1 MSRITKKTVAVMIA
15 IVLAF
20 ALAMTTVMTYVGPL
34 SANAAGVTA
43 DTVIDTNVTSY
54 VKYGGSFTVAQPG
67 SGTVLTVV
75 TPGGIELTAESG
87 LGELTGSNYT
97 IAADELGVYKVV
109 YTRTAT
115 SGGSQEFS
123 GSYYYN
129 VECYNDVEYMLIVD
143 GYGSTIPTYI
153 QSGTDVSVTLPDAT
167 LYYYDEDEDEWF
179 PVSDDDGSTVY
190 CRITRPDG
198 TVAAYDVAGGDWTNG
213 KTVSVTENG
222 TYFFTYY
229 AELAGGKNV
238 LSEEYT
244 MQAQRS
250 FTDDTDPTLSV
261 SGISSSESIGTEVTL
276 PAATV
281 SDNYD
286 ARVQTIITVMHD
298 YGNGLEPVKAAVIDP
313 ATGYVE
319 RDSEGMPLYYLAD
332 ENDGSYSYDENG
344 ERETTTDVS
353 AAVEVT
359 FDNDKFMSFYPT
371 ETGTYEVS
379 YQAKDTSGNDTVAHT
394 YRINV
399 SDTTAPVYD
408 EFDTSIIPTNWGL
421 NRVERAATVDD
432 GTTDPVSVATTV
444 AFPIPELIDNNDTDE
459 NLRVS
464 FTMNDPQ
471 SNTLLSFSNIY
482 ATEYGSA
489 TRSSLSNYDSGA
501 TYAFFRYWEAVNE
514 DGTPVYNVGD
524 DFKITGTGITGDVY
538 VLVKYDTA
546 TGEFIGNF
554 DFAKGTKRT
563 GSYSITYTARDAIGN
578 NRSQSFSV
586 ELSSTLSD
594 LGDPTVDFDAPDYLA
609 FRYYETETT
618 INDVLITDSQDTR
631 LDAEYYLVYAP
642 AADGDDFETVVGNL
656 AEYGKGEEGETE
668 GYIELDSSSGSNT
681 LTLVNE
687 DGANKLTVT
696 NADGDEVTVDVTA
709 NTVYVA
715 AKATDDVG
723 NTSEM
728 VAPVTVLAPDAF
740 DAQNLTVAFGGSN
753 GETLDVDGVVGE
765 EILVGSAVINYGD
778 AQFRDYTGFELYVQ
792 RVLNGEGT
800 AVDEDPLGSVSFETY
815 SYADEANPG
824 NNMIHVD
831 NIRFTPSNAG
841 VYMVVLRAF
850 NVMGA
855 SSVKMAFV
863 EITSSGSGGG
873 ITTSANI
880 NLPDT
885 LEVGQTYTLASEYTV
900 DPGDFTGSTDDS
912 TYGIVRSVQGG
923 RMAIMGNEVTVYS
936 TGFYEFTDYT
946 YIRGTVGAGE
956 NGMNAVLDYDYT
968 NRSDDTSPSGNYA
981 GVTTSGA
988 DYEFAGMRQGLTKE
1002 VGSKIVNASDT
1013 TEAVF
1018 ELQGAMPVYTDI
1030 NEYVVLP
1037 NISAYSSNGAATEIE
1052 LTVTDPDGNDVAV
1065 IEAGDTLPADFP
1077 EGETLEGNEFAFLA
1091 DDDGTYT
1098 VVYTATLNNRTST
1111 VEYTIKSG
1119 DVIPPDVTVNLG
1131 SINSTTINT
1140 GASSSTSARVGNTF
1154 DFAAITVNGESTT
1167 GFTFNKELKDPNGST
1182 VATVTSQNL
1191 ANNGSSYELSVAG
1204 QYQVIY
1210 TVTDDAGNS
1219 TVVRYTIVV
1228 SSSDSTS
1235 PSSGAVTT
1243 LAVVL
1248 IIVGVLLIAIVV
1260 IYLVRF
1266 RRRKPSKRG

>member
-20 ALAMTTVMTYVGPL
+20 ALALTTVMTYVGPL

-54 VKYGGSFTVAQPG
+54 VKYGGSFNVAQPG

-167 LYYYDEDEDEWF
+167 LYYYDEDEEEWF
-179 PVSDDDGSTVY
+179 PVSDDDDSTVY

-359 FDNDKFMSFYPT
+359 FDNDNFMSFYPT

-421 NRVERAATVDD
+421 NRVERAATVED

-482 ATEYGSA
+482 ATEFSNA
-489 TRSSLSNYDSGA
+489 TRSSLPNYDSGN

-514 DGTPVYNVGD
+514 DGTPVYKVGD

-656 AEYGKGEEGETE
+656 TEYGKGEEGETE

-740 DAQNLTVAFGGSN
+740 ASQVEVDFGGDY

-765 EILVGSAVINYGD
+765 EILVGSAVISYGD
-778 AQFRDYTGFELYVQ
+778 AEFRDYTGFELYVQ
-792 RVLNGEGT
+792 RVINGEGT
-800 AVDEDPLGSVSFETY
+800 SVDEDPLGSVSFETY

-863 EITSSGSGGG
+863 EITSSGNGGG
-873 ITTSANI
+873 VTTSANI

-900 DPGDFTGSTDDS
+900 DPGDFTGSNNDS

-946 YIRGTVGAGE
+946 YIRSTVGAGA
-956 NGMNAVLDYDYT
+956 NGMYAVLDYEYT

-988 DYEFAGMRQGLTKE
+988 DYEFAGMRQGHTKE

-1018 ELQGAMPVYTDI
+1018 ELQGAMPVYTEIDQ
-1030 NEYVVLP
+1030 YVVLP

-1119 DVIPPDVTVNLG
+1119 DVIPPDVTVDLG

-1154 DFAAITVNGESTT
+1154 DFAAITVNEESTT